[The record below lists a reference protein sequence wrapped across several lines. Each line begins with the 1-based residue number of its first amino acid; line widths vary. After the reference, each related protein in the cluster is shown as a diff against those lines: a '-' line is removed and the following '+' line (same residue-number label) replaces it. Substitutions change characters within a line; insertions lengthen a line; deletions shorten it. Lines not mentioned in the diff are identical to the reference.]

1 MKAHEAH
8 QLPSKPGSEGVLASA
23 DGLGGG
29 QTMTAIARTSSLF
42 PSAGEWAYSNDAT
55 AGDASLT
62 ATFGRLFTV
71 AAICLL
77 LIATGLRV
85 YHLGRRS
92 LWFDEALTANVSRGS
107 LSQALE
113 ETRVRGS
120 APIVHPYILYLVER
134 FGTSADDVRMPSLLA
149 SLMAVGMMLAM
160 VRCKV
165 TPAAALFAAAILATS
180 ASQVRYAQEV
190 REYSL
195 AVLYAA
201 VLIYSLLRWEATGS
215 RDRHPSWLYT
225 ALFFAPLV
233 QYGLVLLS
241 AAILGTMLVRV
252 LFTKETPF
260 RVAHIASSSFFLACG
275 GLLSYFLTLRYQ
287 FQPGK
292 GQWYLAA
299 NYFDPK
305 TMKPLHFLFA
315 TSGQMFSF
323 FMPGQIISVCFIG
336 AAVFFCWV
344 QCRTRRVET
353 VTLIVALSFA
363 VTIFAALLKAY
374 PYGGIRQDL
383 FLSPGL
389 ILFAGMAFASVLRGI
404 KKHYQPVAV
413 VTLLLV
419 ILFSGYRGLMR
430 QYPYKEYEDTLSI
443 LHRLSGS
450 MAPTDEVW
458 VNHDAVEAIDFYTQE
473 KDRRFV
479 YGNYHKNPQEYLPE
493 LLASIKPN
501 NDRLWLVFSH
511 LEQPSDLS
519 EEKLIVGSLPA
530 DWDVRSV
537 LTPTNAGLYFAE
549 RKHPKP

>member
-1 MKAHEAH
+1 
-8 QLPSKPGSEGVLASA
+8 
-23 DGLGGG
+23 
-29 QTMTAIARTSSLF
+29 MTAIARTSSLF

-201 VLIYSLLRWEATGS
+201 ILIYSLLRWEATGS

-225 ALFFAPLV
+225 ALLD
-233 QYGLVLLS
+233 
-241 AAILGTMLVRV
+241 R
-252 LFTKETPF
+252 K
-260 RVAHIASSSFFLACG
+260 
-275 GLLSYFLTLRYQ
+275 
-287 FQPGK
+287 
-292 GQWYLAA
+292 
-299 NYFDPK
+299 
-305 TMKPLHFLFA
+305 
-315 TSGQMFSF
+315 
-323 FMPGQIISVCFIG
+323 SV
-336 AAVFFCWV
+336 V
-344 QCRTRRVET
+344 
-353 VTLIVALSFA
+353 
-363 VTIFAALLKAY
+363 
-374 PYGGIRQDL
+374 
-383 FLSPGL
+383 
-389 ILFAGMAFASVLRGI
+389 
-404 KKHYQPVAV
+404 
-413 VTLLLV
+413 
-419 ILFSGYRGLMR
+419 
-430 QYPYKEYEDTLSI
+430 
-443 LHRLSGS
+443 
-450 MAPTDEVW
+450 
-458 VNHDAVEAIDFYTQE
+458 
-473 KDRRFV
+473 
-479 YGNYHKNPQEYLPE
+479 
-493 LLASIKPN
+493 
-501 NDRLWLVFSH
+501 
-511 LEQPSDLS
+511 
-519 EEKLIVGSLPA
+519 
-530 DWDVRSV
+530 
-537 LTPTNAGLYFAE
+537 
-549 RKHPKP
+549 